1 MKVLGLQLRAF
12 ISFSVFGTSDKK
24 TRIKEFCLG
33 LLFCRRRSYHG

>member
-24 TRIKEFCLG
+24 LA
-33 LLFCRRRSYHG
+33 LRSSA